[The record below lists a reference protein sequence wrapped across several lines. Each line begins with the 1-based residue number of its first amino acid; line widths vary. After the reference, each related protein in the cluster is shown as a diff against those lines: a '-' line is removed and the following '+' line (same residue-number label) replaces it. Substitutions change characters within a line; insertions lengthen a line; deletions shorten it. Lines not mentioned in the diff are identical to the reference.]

1 MKARVTALQQRAAD
15 YVLNQLSDRERDLVQ
30 QQLALDGAMQRE
42 VKSLSEAAAA
52 ISLTAPQ
59 VLPPEN
65 EVCKL
70 LAKVASEAK
79 SDTDTHCQ

>member
-1 MKARVTALQQRAAD
+1 MKARVTALQQQAAD
-15 YVLNQLSDRERDLVQ
+15 YVLNQLSDRERDFVQ
-30 QQLALDGAMQRE
+30 RRLALDVAMRRE

-65 EVCKL
+65 EARKL
-70 LAKVASEAK
+70 LAKVASAAK
-79 SDTDTHCQ
+79 SDADTPSE